1 MALNRDKFRKIVG
14 GITTSETEQAAAGES
29 SKSAESEAGP
39 AYPPSASPAGQG
51 PNSSKQKD
59 LSEEADTADH
69 RRFAKRGRPK
79 GQKAGEPSGK
89 GRKVK
94 VSLFLSECIINDLYD
109 WAHADKI
116 HPGEMF
122 ERALKPF
129 HERETKRRNSGKE

>member
-14 GITTSETEQAAAGES
+14 GITTSETEQAAADES
-29 SKSAESEAGP
+29 NQPAEPEVGQA
-39 AYPPSASPAGQG
+39 PPSVSEPAGQG
-51 PNSSKQKD
+51 KD
-59 LSEEADTADH
+59 SAKHNGPDEEADAADH

-79 GQKAGEPSGK
+79 GRKDAEPLAK

-94 VSLFLSECIINDLYD
+94 VSLFLSESIVNDLYD

-129 HERETKRRNSGKE
+129 HERETKRRNAVRE